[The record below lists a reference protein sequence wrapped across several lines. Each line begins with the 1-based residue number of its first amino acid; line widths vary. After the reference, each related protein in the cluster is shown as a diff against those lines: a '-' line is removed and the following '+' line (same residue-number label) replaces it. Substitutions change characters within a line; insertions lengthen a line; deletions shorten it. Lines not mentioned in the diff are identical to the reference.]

1 MAATTSI
8 KTLVL
13 TSVTI
18 QNSAYTLLRRYSQG
32 VLREPV
38 RSAEVLIVGEL
49 LKLLASAWVTTHDN
63 EATDAQG
70 TGAAK
75 LVWLAA
81 NSAKMLVL
89 AMMYGAMNVMSFV
102 ALKRIDAAAFTVCAQ
117 LKILTTAF
125 FSVIILKRHLTWT

>member
-38 RSAEVLIVGEL
+38 RSAEVLIMGEL
-49 LKLLASAWVTTHDN
+49 LKLLAEGGIHGNV
-63 EATDAQG
+63 
-70 TGAAK
+70 
-75 LVWLAA
+75 
-81 NSAKMLVL
+81 VL
-89 AMMYGAMNVMSFV
+89 EKVS
-102 ALKRIDAAAFTVCAQ
+102 
-117 LKILTTAF
+117 
-125 FSVIILKRHLTWT
+125 